1 MCLLDTAPFS
11 SLLHSS
17 FAFGRFPFIKPL
29 FNFLSVRIWVDHVCI
44 CSETSL
50 AVMLS
55 VSTGQDV
62 NVKVCVLLR
71 PVWNIG
77 NEDEVKFF
85 SSKPENFI

>member
-1 MCLLDTAPFS
+1 M
-11 SLLHSS
+11 
-17 FAFGRFPFIKPL
+17 
-29 FNFLSVRIWVDHVCI
+29 CI

-50 AVMLS
+50 AVMLG